1 MIKWSTVKSKE
12 NANKEQNDD
21 QEHDQREKL
30 SKVRV
35 TINWKPKK
43 VKVKTWE
50 DL

>member
-1 MIKWSTVKSKE
+1 MKNKLSNDQQE

-35 TINWKPKK
+35 TINKRQRK
-43 VKVKTWE
+43 
-50 DL
+50 